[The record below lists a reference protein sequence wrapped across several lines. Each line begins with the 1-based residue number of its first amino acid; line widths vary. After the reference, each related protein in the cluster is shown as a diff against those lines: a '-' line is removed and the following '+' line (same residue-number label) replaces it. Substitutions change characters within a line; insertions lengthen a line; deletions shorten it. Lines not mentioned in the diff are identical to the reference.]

1 MFSPVNASAARHNNF
16 APLRRLRALISALV
30 WLSVGAGMHSPSV
43 AGPTD
48 TDVEPPAKGAAA
60 TSAGSRSS
68 RADGNPG
75 NAVNSGGTLDVLI
88 DLQGKSS
95 VGLEFREKAKAAAGG
110 DKALAGADAVPTTGG
125 LYGSG
130 AAPAATAQRKTS
142 NDEFKPV
149 ADQRVDPNAPVVSD
163 SAKRAIALP
172 DTGDAEPGLAARL
185 MAWVR
190 EYRAVV
196 ILLGVLL
203 LGLVGA
209 VSMGGAAGR
218 KGR

>member
-1 MFSPVNASAARHNNF
+1 MHLNTLCARPRQPASKVS
-16 APLRRLRALISALV
+16 LRALIVSFAVVFGSACWHSSAL
-30 WLSVGAGMHSPSV
+30 

-60 TSAGSRSS
+60 NQNTSRTS
-68 RADGNPG
+68 RADGGPG

-95 VGLEFREKAKAAAGG
+95 VGLEFREKAKAAAG
-110 DKALAGADAVPTTGG
+110 DKALTGADAVPALGG

-130 AAPAATAQRKTS
+130 AAPVATAPRKTS
-142 NDEFKPV
+142 DDEFRPV

-163 SAKRAIALP
+163 SAKRPMVLP
-172 DTGDAEPGLAARL
+172 DAGDEEPGIAGRL

-190 EYRAVV
+190 EYRGAVIFV
-196 ILLGVLL
+196 ALLL
-203 LGLVGA
+203 LGLVA
-209 VSMGGAAGR
+209 ALSMGGGSGR
-218 KGR
+218 RGR